1 MTNTPRLEVAIDDA
15 TGRLLA
21 TAAIDLADP
30 LIVRAT
36 LHIETCHVPPGTRAR
51 LVDAV
56 LEVPEV
62 AARSRLQV
70 ALPLGDTEILER
82 VRERC
87 ERTQTRAAGVT
98 CLVEADLR
106 PVQPAGAGGPV
117 THDRL
122 GPD

>member
-1 MTNTPRLEVAIDDA
+1 MTNRSRLEVAIDDA

-21 TAAIDLADP
+21 TAAVDLADP
-30 LIVRAT
+30 LVARAA
-36 LHIETCHVPPGTRAR
+36 LHVETCRVPPGTRTR

-56 LEVPEV
+56 LDIPEV

-87 ERTQTRAAGVT
+87 ECIQTRAAGVT
-98 CLVEADLR
+98 CLVEADIR
-106 PVQPAGAGGPV
+106 PSEE
-117 THDRL
+117 RR
-122 GPD
+122 